1 MKIEQIELKKIK
13 PYFNNPRKISIDA
26 VEKVK
31 KSIEE
36 FGFQQPIVV
45 DKDMVIIVGHTR
57 YKASKLLNLEKV
69 PTVIADIPKDKV
81 KSYRIADNRTNES
94 SEWDL
99 PLLNKEF
106 LDLLDLKVDL
116 SLTGFDENEFL
127 KIMKD
132 HKDDENIDFPEI
144 EDIEKRDFEEIT
156 FTFSLEQGAIV
167 KEQLEY
173 VKKNIDIDDETN
185 TNKNGN
191 AMFHIIKTFSDSIS
205 KK

>member
-185 TNKNGN
+185 TNKNAN